1 MQQPPGKDDGGNGI
15 EIDPVGGYD
24 STQLMDDPIPDK
36 ETNHRSYNAQEQ
48 QVPEHFTTE
57 NDFHR
62 REAREHDVV
71 GQDGQQSVEEHLA
84 RNEKDRIAF
93 RHLLHQQRID
103 GPAETGAK
111 GQHIANRGKVEHKT
125 SVQYDHSHSQTS
137 Q

>member
-1 MQQPPGKDDGGNGI
+1 MVSRSSLLFLVGKYHTNNDEQAAEQKPKGDLLVQQPPGKDNGSDGI

-24 STQLMDDPIPDK
+24 STQLMDDPTPDK
-36 ETNHRSYNAQEQ
+36 ETNHRSDNTQEQ

-84 RNEKDRIAF
+84 CNEKDRIAF
-93 RHLLHQQRID
+93 SYRLHQ
-103 GPAETGAK
+103 
-111 GQHIANRGKVEHKT
+111 
-125 SVQYDHSHSQTS
+125 
-137 Q
+137 